1 MSTIMQR
8 KERSVF
14 DMKTIVR
21 KSAIPLYA
29 VAAVWL
35 LYGLLFPLYR
45 LPHFLLAIA
54 ATAVVGVVARCF
66 CRDVV
71 EEVPEEPETTGN
83 EELDKMIA
91 EGEKAI
97 AEMQQLDAAIADE
110 TISAQIVTLQS
121 LSKRIFAQVKAH
133 PEKVGDIRR
142 FMNYYLPTT
151 LKVLRAY
158 RTLASQ
164 EVEGENITSTMSRVE
179 NMMSTIVLAFEKQL
193 DNLFSAEALDI
204 STDMVV
210 MENMLA
216 REGITEDGLRQEVEK
231 QEAAAAAPVAQTYPP
246 QEEFAEP
253 VEDASV
259 QVGDITLEL

>member
-1 MSTIMQR
+1 
-8 KERSVF
+8 
-14 DMKTIVR
+14 MKQIVK

-29 VAAVWL
+29 VAVAWV

-54 ATAVVGVVARCF
+54 ATAVVGIVARLL

-83 EELDKMIA
+83 EELDRMLA

-97 AEMQQLDAAIADE
+97 AEMQQLDIDIE
-110 TISAQIVTLQS
+110 DVTVSAQIVLLQS
-121 LSKRIFAQVKAH
+121 LTKRIFEQVKAH
-133 PEKVGDIRR
+133 PEKVSEIRR

-158 RTLASQ
+158 RTLAAQ
-164 EVEGENITSTMSRVE
+164 EVEGENITSTMKRVE
-179 NMMSTIVLAFEKQL
+179 TMMSTIVLAFEKQL

-216 REGITEDGLRQEVEK
+216 REGITEDGLHQAVREQET
-231 QEAAAAAPVAQTYPP
+231 AASVAQTYPP
-246 QEEFAEP
+246 QEDFHQPAED
-253 VEDASV
+253 DAV
-259 QVGDITLEL
+259 QVGNITLEL

>member
-1 MSTIMQR
+1 MRQ
-8 KERSVF
+8 
-14 DMKTIVR
+14 IVR

-29 VAAVWL
+29 VAVAWL
-35 LYGLLFPLYR
+35 LYGLLFPLCR

-54 ATAVVGVVARCF
+54 ATAVVGVVARVF

-71 EEVPEEPETTGN
+71 EEVPEEPESTGN
-83 EELDKMIA
+83 EELDRMIA

-97 AEMQQLDAAIADE
+97 AEMQQLDDAIADE
-110 TISAQIVTLQS
+110 TISAQIVKLQS
-121 LSKRIFAQVKAH
+121 LTKRIFEQVKAH

-158 RTLASQ
+158 RTLAAQ
-164 EVEGENITSTMSRVE
+164 EVAGENITSTMKRVE
-179 NMMSTIVLAFEKQL
+179 TMMSTIVLAFEKQL

-216 REGITEDGLRQEVEK
+216 REGITEDGLRQAVRE
-231 QEAAAAAPVAQTYPP
+231 QETAAPTAAAAQTYPP
-246 QEEFAEP
+246 QVDFAEP
-253 VEDASV
+253 VEERQV

>member
-1 MSTIMQR
+1 
-8 KERSVF
+8 VF
-14 DMKTIVR
+14 DMKKIVR

-29 VAAVWL
+29 VAITWL

-71 EEVPEEPETTGN
+71 EEVPEEPKTTGN
-83 EELDKMIA
+83 AELDKRLS

-97 AEMQQLDAAIADE
+97 AEMKQLDIDIADE
-110 TISAQIVTLQS
+110 AISAQIVRLQI
-121 LSKRIFAQVKAH
+121 LAQRIFDHVEAN
-133 PEKVGDIRR
+133 PEKLGDIRR

-158 RTLASQ
+158 DVLEEQ
-164 EVEGENITSTMSRVE
+164 EVEGENITSTMNRVE
-179 NMMSTIVLAFEKQL
+179 TMMSTIIRAFEKQL
-193 DNLFSAEALDI
+193 DNLFSSEALDI

-210 MENMLA
+210 MEQMLA
-216 REGITEDGLRQEVEK
+216 REGITEDGLRQEVKK
-231 QEAAAAAPVAQTYPP
+231 QEAAAAQTYPP
-246 QEEFAEP
+246 REDFAEP
-253 VEDASV
+253 VEETAV
-259 QVGDITLEL
+259 RAGDITLEL

>member
-1 MSTIMQR
+1 M
-8 KERSVF
+8 F
-14 DMKTIVR
+14 DMKKIVR

-29 VAAVWL
+29 VAITWL

-71 EEVPEEPETTGN
+71 EEVPEEPKTTGN
-83 EELDKMIA
+83 AELDKMLS
-91 EGEKAI
+91 EGGKAI
-97 AEMQQLDAAIADE
+97 AEMKQLDIDIADE
-110 TISAQIVTLQS
+110 AISAQIVRLQI
-121 LSKRIFAQVKAH
+121 LAQRIFDHVEAN
-133 PEKVGDIRR
+133 PEKLGDIRR

-158 RTLASQ
+158 DVLEEQ
-164 EVEGENITSTMSRVE
+164 EVEGENITSTMNRVE
-179 NMMSTIVLAFEKQL
+179 TMMSTIIRAFEKQL
-193 DNLFSAEALDI
+193 DNLFSSEALDI

-210 MENMLA
+210 MEQMLA

-231 QEAAAAAPVAQTYPP
+231 QEAAAAEGATAVSA
-246 QEEFAEP
+246 
-253 VEDASV
+253 
-259 QVGDITLEL
+259 GDITLEL

>member
-1 MSTIMQR
+1 M
-8 KERSVF
+8 F
-14 DMKTIVR
+14 DVKKIVR

-29 VAAVWL
+29 VAITWL

-54 ATAVVGVVARCF
+54 ATAVVGVVARLF

-71 EEVPEEPETTGN
+71 EEVPEEPKTTGN
-83 EELDKMIA
+83 AELDKMLS

-97 AEMQQLDAAIADE
+97 AEMKQLDADIADE
-110 TISAQIVTLQS
+110 TISAQIVRLQI
-121 LSKRIFAQVKAH
+121 LAQRIFDHVESN
-133 PEKVGDIRR
+133 PEKLKDIRR

-158 RTLASQ
+158 DVLEEQ
-164 EVEGENITSTMSRVE
+164 GVEGENITSTMSRVE
-179 NMMSTIVLAFEKQL
+179 SMMSTIIRAFEKQL
-193 DNLFSAEALDI
+193 DNLFSSEALDI

-210 MENMLA
+210 MEQMLA
-216 REGITEDGLRQEVEK
+216 REGITEDGLRQEVKK
-231 QEAAAAAPVAQTYPP
+231 QETAAAPAAQTYSP
-246 QEEFAEP
+246 QVDFAEP
-253 VEDASV
+253 VEDTV